1 VSESSDFVTPR
12 NGNGSP
18 RARPWPD
25 AFTDPIPSE
34 GRLIRAVRRHHEH
47 ARHAVLLA
55 RIARDT
61 GGQVDVAREASKA
74 RRFEFPNP
82 VDMRGIPA
90 LGKGVGGT
98 IRGTSPGANL
108 EFGGEA

>member
-1 VSESSDFVTPR
+1 VS
-12 NGNGSP
+12 
-18 RARPWPD
+18 

-61 GGQVDVAREASKA
+61 GGQVDVAREAL
-74 RRFEFPNP
+74 RETRFEFPNP
-82 VDMRGIPA
+82 SDIRGIP
-90 LGKGVGGT
+90 LVGRGVSGV